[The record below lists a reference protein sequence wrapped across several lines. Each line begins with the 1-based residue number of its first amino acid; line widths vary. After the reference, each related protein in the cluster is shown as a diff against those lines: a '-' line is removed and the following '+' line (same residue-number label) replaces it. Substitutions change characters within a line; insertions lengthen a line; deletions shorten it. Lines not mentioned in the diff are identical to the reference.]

1 VERTKQSH
9 KIFKSMRLPRSP
21 AMAGSLAMTEEGPD
35 KASRER
41 GNGVKGEVDRMTKS
55 RAKVIV
61 KGIVQGVNFRY
72 YTQRQAIRG
81 NITGWVRNLPD
92 GSVAAVFEGD
102 EQDVEA
108 MVQWCR
114 HGPPSAQVTELIV
127 QPEEFRG
134 EFSSF
139 SLKY

>member
-1 VERTKQSH
+1 
-9 KIFKSMRLPRSP
+9 
-21 AMAGSLAMTEEGPD
+21 MA
-35 KASRER
+35 
-41 GNGVKGEVDRMTKS
+41 KS
-55 RAKVIV
+55 RSKVIV

-72 YTQRQAIRG
+72 YTQRQAIRY
-81 NITGWVRNLPD
+81 NITGWVQNLPD
-92 GSVAAVFEGD
+92 GSVAALFEGE

-127 QPEEFRG
+127 QPEEYQG

-139 SLKY
+139 SIKF

>member
-1 VERTKQSH
+1 
-9 KIFKSMRLPRSP
+9 
-21 AMAGSLAMTEEGPD
+21 MA
-35 KASRER
+35 
-41 GNGVKGEVDRMTKS
+41 KS
-55 RAKVIV
+55 RVKVIV

-72 YTQRQAIRG
+72 YSQRQAAKF
-81 NITGWVRNLPD
+81 NITGWVKNLPD

-114 HGPPSAQVTELIV
+114 RGPPSAHVTELIA
-127 QPEEFRG
+127 QPEEYRG

-139 SLKY
+139 SVKF

>member
-1 VERTKQSH
+1 
-9 KIFKSMRLPRSP
+9 
-21 AMAGSLAMTEEGPD
+21 MA
-35 KASRER
+35 
-41 GNGVKGEVDRMTKS
+41 KS

-61 KGIVQGVNFRY
+61 KGMVQGVNFRY
-72 YTQRQAIRG
+72 YSQRQAAKF
-81 NITGWVRNLPD
+81 NITGWVKNLPD

-114 HGPPSAQVTELIV
+114 RGPPSAQVTELIA
-127 QPEEFRG
+127 QPEEYRG

-139 SLKY
+139 SVKF

>member
-1 VERTKQSH
+1 
-9 KIFKSMRLPRSP
+9 
-21 AMAGSLAMTEEGPD
+21 MAKT
-35 KASRER
+35 R
-41 GNGVKGEVDRMTKS
+41 V
-55 RAKVIV
+55 KVIV

-72 YTQRQAIRG
+72 YSQRQAAKF
-81 NITGWVRNLPD
+81 NVSGWVKNLPD

-114 HGPPSAQVTELIV
+114 RGPPSAHVTELIA
-127 QPEEFRG
+127 QPEEYRG

-139 SLKY
+139 SVKF